1 MTPDTPEAIPHVLAE
16 DAPTPETAEG
26 DTVDA
31 VITIGGRRYV
41 GADYDGERYC
51 AECINE
57 EYLRFGV
64 EDPYRIPYGGPLPEG
79 FESDCPGHA
88 CSNCLRQIEGQTL
101 LHYDGVCHPD
111 SCPDMT
117 VYVADGDGSVFE
129 AAELR
134 RDGEYREVMFRE
146 SNRHGDRGNTMLVH
160 EEDLRDPDTAPLHHR
175 DPNSE

>member
-1 MTPDTPEAIPHVLAE
+1 MIADPQDGIPHVLSE
-16 DAPTPETAEG
+16 EAPTPETAEG
-26 DTVDA
+26 DTVDT
-31 VITIGGRRYV
+31 VIIIDGRRYV

-57 EYLRFGV
+57 EYLRYGV

-88 CSNCLRQIEGQTL
+88 CGNCLRQIEGQTL

-117 VYVADGDGSVFE
+117 VHVEFQDGTVLE
-129 AAELR
+129 AAELVDHG
-134 RDGEYREVMFRE
+134 DGYREVMFRE
-146 SNRHGDRGNTMLVH
+146 SGDEIEHGDTMMVH
-160 EEDLRDPDTAPLHHR
+160 EEDLVDP
-175 DPNSE
+175 EYV